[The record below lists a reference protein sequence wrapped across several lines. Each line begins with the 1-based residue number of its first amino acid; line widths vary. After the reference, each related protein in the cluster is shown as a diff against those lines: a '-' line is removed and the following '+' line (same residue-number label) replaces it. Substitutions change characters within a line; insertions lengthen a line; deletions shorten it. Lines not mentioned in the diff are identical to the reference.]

1 MDVNVPSVRKL
12 VMNNTIGLVIVQNVV
27 LVVKL
32 DTNNTIVG
40 MVVNVLSVAK
50 SVRTYMTGMVANV
63 LNAAKQEI
71 ISMIYQKIANNVAF
85 VERGHN

>member
-1 MDVNVPSVRKL
+1 MRKL